1 MKEGWRRE
9 GPLQRGEHAH
19 VCTCVQS
26 QENLE
31 GISQVLSTSGFLSWS
46 LLLEIGSLII
56 LNPPVSLG

>member
-1 MKEGWRRE
+1 MEEGWRRE

-31 GISQVLSTSGFLSWS
+31 GISQVLSTSGFLSVVT
-46 LLLEIGSLII
+46 LVGDR
-56 LNPPVSLG
+56 VSHYPEPTS